1 MNFNEKKILIFM
13 PSIEGGGVE
22 KNLFIISN
30 FLTKKFKN
38 INLIT
43 TSREHRKK
51 FTNIKIISPKLNLS
65 NKSRKV
71 KYLFCLY
78 ELFKILIKRENV
90 LIISF
95 QANLYC
101 ILVAKLFKK
110 KILVRS
116 NSSPSGWSKNFLKK
130 KLFKFILQFADTIIV
145 NSIEFK
151 KEFKKKFNLS
161 AVNIYNPLNKEEI
174 LKLSK
179 KKISFPFFDQSKESL
194 KIINIAR
201 FTDQKDHLTLLRSAN
216 VLKKNNINFKLLIIG
231 RGTKYKNMKKYV
243 IDHKMS
249 KMIKILNFKNNPFP
263 YLNKSDVFLL
273 TSKFEGLPNVLLE
286 ALVLK
291 KIIVST
297 DCPTGPKEILQNGK
311 LGFLCRVGDYQQIA
325 KNIEHCKHKNKKI
338 NKIINKAYNSL
349 DRFNYMENLNKY
361 YLEIQKLY

>member
-1 MNFNEKKILIFM
+1 M

-30 FLTKKFKN
+30 FLTKKYKD

-43 TSREHRKK
+43 TSKEYKKK
-51 FTNIKIISPKLNLS
+51 FINIKIISPKFNLS
-65 NKSRKV
+65 NQSRKI

-78 ELFKILIKRENV
+78 ELFKMLIKRENV

-101 ILVAKLFKK
+101 ILIAKLFRK

-130 KLFKFILQFADTIIV
+130 ILFKLILKFADTVVV

-179 KKISFPFFDQSKESL
+179 KRISFPFFDKSKKSL

-201 FTDQKDHLTLLRSAN
+201 FTDQKDHFTLLRSAN

-231 RGTKYKNMKKYV
+231 RGTNYKNMKNYISK
-243 IDHKMS
+243 HKMS

-263 YLNKSDVFLL
+263 YLNKSDIFLL

-291 KIIVST
+291 KIIIST
-297 DCPTGPKEILQNGK
+297 NCPTGPKEILQNGK
-311 LGFLCRVGDYQQIA
+311 LGFLCKVGDHMQIA
-325 KNIEHCKHKNKKI
+325 KYIEQCMHKKKKI
-338 NKIINKAYNSL
+338 NKIITRAYNSL
-349 DRFNYMENLNKY
+349 DRFNYMKNLNKY
-361 YLEIQKLY
+361 YLEIEKLY